1 MACAGAIAQLA
12 RGIPGVRVF
21 PLLVWVGF
29 VVAGVTA
36 RAIWAECRITPVN
49 NVRVVLVALST
60 RQVAAMILRLITQP
74 RMTIIG
80 WRPRNRIMAD
90 ATVLPRTEVPWILA
104 CRNCAVVAGRAGTE
118 YLVVVN
124 IGYGRPCITA
134 VTVFADI
141 RCLHMQWPLAR
152 RIRTVM
158 TA

>member
-1 MACAGAIAQLA
+1 MAGTRTIAQLA
-12 RGIPGVRVF
+12 RGITGVRVF
-21 PLLVWVGF
+21 PLLVRVGF

-36 RAIWAECRITPVN
+36 RAIWPECRITPVN
-49 NVRVVLVALST
+49 NVGVVLVALSA

-80 WRPRNRIMAD
+80 WRPGDWIMAD
-90 ATVLPRTEVPWILA
+90 TTVLPRTEMPWILA
-104 CRNCAVVAGRAGTE
+104 CRNCAVVARRAGTE
-118 YLVVVN
+118 HLVVIN
-124 IGYGRPCITA
+124 IGYGRPRVAA

-141 RCLHMQWPLAR
+141 RCLHMQWPLAC